1 MVRAAVS
8 LSVMVPVAVSV
19 SVTSG
24 DEAVK
29 ETVKVSLPS
38 RLASSRCGDRELLGL
53 AGRTDEIEGLG
64 RVIKVGRVGGDIAV
78 AGVHGKGA
86 GHGIVQGHGEEQSG
100 AFDLGHILYGEGG
113 RIVVGDG
120 AGGGIGV
127 GDQRGRGGQRDR
139 EGLVAFQAG
148 IVRCGDRELLGLAG
162 RTDEIEGLGRV
173 IKVGRVGG
181 DIAVAGVHGKGAGH
195 GIVQAHGEEQSGAFD
210 LGHILYGEG
219 GRIVVGDGAGG
230 GIGVGDQRGRGGQR
244 DREGLV
250 AFQAGIVELW

>member
-1 MVRAAVS
+1 MVTAAVS

-24 DEAVK
+24 DEAVN

-38 RLASSRCGDRELLGL
+38 KLASSVVVTVNCCVSP
-53 AGRTDEIEGLG
+53 AVPSEIEGLG

-86 GHGIVQGHGEEQSG
+86 GDRIVQGHREEQSG
-100 AFDLGHILYGEGG
+100 AFDLGHILYGDGG

-127 GDQRGRGGQRDR
+127 GDQRVRGGQRDR

-148 IVRCGDRELLGLAG
+148 IVGRGDRELLRLAG
-162 RTDEIEGLGRV
+162 GTERN
-173 IKVGRVGG
+173 
-181 DIAVAGVHGKGAGH
+181 
-195 GIVQAHGEEQSGAFD
+195 
-210 LGHILYGEG
+210 
-219 GRIVVGDGAGG
+219 
-230 GIGVGDQRGRGGQR
+230 
-244 DREGLV
+244 
-250 AFQAGIVELW
+250 